1 VFRLKRRKTSDIL
14 VDQIKQ
20 YITGHDLKPGDHL
33 PTETEL
39 AKSFGVSR
47 ISVREATKT
56 LGFLGILEAK
66 PGRGLTVGRMD
77 VGRLKE
83 SLSFHPAM
91 YDVPDD
97 QLVDTR
103 VIIETG
109 VVPYVIE
116 RMSADPAIYDRL
128 NQLNDRLLNESD
140 AGSHVKLDAAF
151 HQLLVESS
159 GLTPLAAF
167 SDLLQIFFERFG
179 KTVKKNWR
187 GGVKVHQEII
197 DGLRDGKASAVI
209 EILHRHIEAH
219 KPGHAPGD
227 AEPKGEGGRGKA
239 EGGE

>member
-1 VFRLKRRKTSDIL
+1 VLKLKRRKTSDIL

-20 YITGHDLKPGDHL
+20 FITGHDLKPGDHL
-33 PTETEL
+33 PTESEL

-97 QLVDTR
+97 QLIDTR
-103 VIIETG
+103 VIVESGI
-109 VVPYVIE
+109 VPYVVR
-116 RMSADPAIYDRL
+116 RMAADPEIY
-128 NQLNDRLLNESD
+128 NCLNEMNEQLRRATD
-140 AGSHVKLDAAF
+140 AGSFVKLDAAF

-167 SDLLQIFFERFG
+167 SDLLQIFFERFRN
-179 KTVKKNWR
+179 TVKKNWR
-187 GGVKVHQEII
+187 GGVKLHQEII
-197 DGLRDGKASAVI
+197 DGLRDGNVELVANL
-209 EILHRHIEAH
+209 LHQHIESH
-219 KPGHAPGD
+219 KLLSRTGD
-227 AEPKGEGGRGKA
+227 SQKDDADADAGR
-239 EGGE
+239 

>member
-1 VFRLKRRKTSDIL
+1 LKLKRRKTSDIL

-20 YITGHDLKPGDHL
+20 YITSHNLKPGDHL
-33 PTETEL
+33 PTECEL

-77 VGRLKE
+77 VDRLKE

-97 QLVDTR
+97 ELVDTR
-103 VIIETG
+103 VIVESGI
-109 VVPYVIE
+109 VPYVAK
-116 RMSADPAIYDRL
+116 RMKADPEIYNRL
-128 NQLNDRLLNESD
+128 NELNDELRQTTDPASF
-140 AGSHVKLDAAF
+140 VKFDAAF

-167 SDLLQIFFERFG
+167 SDLLQVFFERFR

-187 GGVKVHQEII
+187 GGVKVHQDII
-197 DGLRDGKASAVI
+197 DGIRDGKVAMVAD
-209 EILHRHIEAH
+209 LLRTHIESH
-219 KPGHAPGD
+219 KLANQS
-227 AEPKGEGGRGKA
+227 GEAKKSDD
-239 EGGE
+239 

>member
-1 VFRLKRRKTSDIL
+1 VLKLKRRKTSDIL

-20 YITGHDLKPGDHL
+20 YITSHDLKPGDHL
-33 PTETEL
+33 PTESDL

-56 LGFLGILEAK
+56 LGFLGIIEAK

-97 QLVDTR
+97 ELIDTR
-103 VIIETG
+103 VIIESG
-109 VVPYVIE
+109 IVPYVAK
-116 RMSADPAIYDRL
+116 RMAADPDIYNRLNELNDELRRAADPATY
-128 NQLNDRLLNESD
+128 
-140 AGSHVKLDAAF
+140 VKLDATF

-167 SDLLQIFFERFG
+167 SDLLQVFFERFR
-179 KTVKKNWR
+179 KHVKKNWR
-187 GGVKVHQEII
+187 GGVKVHQDII
-197 DGLRDGKASAVI
+197 DGIRDGQTASVTDL
-209 EILHRHIEAH
+209 LHHHIECH
-219 KPGHAPGD
+219 KLQYQTGESKKDD
-227 AEPKGEGGRGKA
+227 ASDA
-239 EGGE
+239 

>member
-1 VFRLKRRKTSDIL
+1 VLKLKRRKTSDIL

-33 PTETEL
+33 PTESEL

-66 PGRGLTVGRMD
+66 PGRGLTVGRID

-91 YDVPDD
+91 YDVPGDE
-97 QLVDTR
+97 LVDTR
-103 VIIETG
+103 VIIESG
-109 VVPYVIE
+109 VVPYVAA
-116 RMSADPAIYDRL
+116 RMATDPEIYNRL
-128 NQLNDRLLNESD
+128 NELNAELRHTTDSANYVR
-140 AGSHVKLDAAF
+140 LDATF

-167 SDLLQIFFERFG
+167 SDLLQVFFERFR
-179 KTVKKNWR
+179 KSVKKNWR
-187 GGVKVHQEII
+187 AGVNSHQEII
-197 DGLRDGKASAVI
+197 DGIRDGKIPLVAD
-209 EILHRHIEAH
+209 LLRRHIDCH
-219 KPGHAPGD
+219 KLANQPGD
-227 AEPKGEGGRGKA
+227 SGKDDDA
-239 EGGE
+239 GNVLV

>member
-1 VFRLKRRKTSDIL
+1 
-14 VDQIKQ
+14 
-20 YITGHDLKPGDHL
+20 
-33 PTETEL
+33 L

-56 LGFLGILEAK
+56 LGFLGILDAK

-97 QLVDTR
+97 ELVDTR

-109 VVPYVIE
+109 VVPYVTA
-116 RMSADPAIYDRL
+116 RMAADPEIFKRL
-128 NQLNDRLLNESD
+128 NELNEELRHTSD
-140 AGSHVKLDAAF
+140 SANYVRLDATF

-167 SDLLQIFFERFG
+167 SDLLQVFFERFR
-179 KTVKKNWR
+179 KSVKKNWR
-187 GGVKVHQEII
+187 AGVQSHQDII
-197 DGLRDGKASAVI
+197 DGIRDGKIPLVAD
-209 EILHRHIEAH
+209 LLRRHIESH
-219 KPGHAPGD
+219 KLGIQTGD
-227 AEPKGEGGRGKA
+227 CKKDDAVGDVLV
-239 EGGE
+239 

>member
-1 VFRLKRRKTSDIL
+1 VLKLKRRKTSDIL

-33 PTETEL
+33 PTESDL

-97 QLVDTR
+97 ELVDTR

-109 VVPYVIE
+109 VVPYVAA
-116 RMSADPAIYDRL
+116 RMATHPEIYDRL
-128 NQLNDRLLNESD
+128 NELNDELRHTTDS
-140 AGSHVKLDAAF
+140 ASYVRLDAAF

-167 SDLLQIFFERFG
+167 SDLLQVFFERFR
-179 KTVKKNWR
+179 KSVKKNWR
-187 GGVKVHQEII
+187 RGVNSHQDII
-197 DGLRDGKASAVI
+197 DGIRDGKIPSVVDS
-209 EILHRHIEAH
+209 LRLHIESH
-219 KPGHAPGD
+219 KLVCLTVDSKKNDDVGD
-227 AEPKGEGGRGKA
+227 VLV
-239 EGGE
+239 

>member
-1 VFRLKRRKTSDIL
+1 VLKLKRRKTSDIL

-20 YITGHDLKPGDHL
+20 YITSHDLKPGDHL
-33 PTETEL
+33 PTESDL

-97 QLVDTR
+97 ELVDTR

-109 VVPYVIE
+109 VIPYVAR
-116 RMSADPAIYDRL
+116 RMQADPEIYKCL
-128 NQLNDRLLNESD
+128 SEMNDKLRHASD
-140 AGSHVKLDAAF
+140 SDNCVKLDAAF

-167 SDLLQIFFERFG
+167 SDLLQIFFERFR
-179 KTVKKNWR
+179 KPVRKNWR
-187 GGVKVHQEII
+187 GGIKVHQDIV
-197 DGLRDGKASAVI
+197 DGIRDGKIEAVTAL
-209 EILHRHIEAH
+209 LHEHIECH
-219 KPGHAPGD
+219 KPGYQSLDSKKD
-227 AEPKGEGGRGKA
+227 AADDDASR
-239 EGGE
+239 